1 MLMHI
6 FAATDSPYCENV
18 ARENCS
24 AMAIETVL

>member
-6 FAATDSPYCENV
+6 FAASGSPYSENV